1 MLSRADVLWQRGLL
15 ALCALG
21 LVQVG
26 TMLAMKLHVSD
37 AGFHAQPTAVPY
49 VDRIVVEPAGAAAA
63 SGLLT
68 GDLLDTRAL
77 EPAARWRLASYARL
91 GDPLTVPIER
101 DGAQHVFTIVTNAA
115 VPITWDQWMFF
126 ATQVWIAA
134 FCALLAWRRP
144 GSSEVRVLAL
154 FYLMSS
160 VLGQSGWVTQ
170 SAYFDMAAR
179 SVDSVILWGSFG
191 LIVVYAQLFG
201 RPIST
206 FRRVLGWLAYAS
218 ILTTLGIMLTHNVAL
233 LTGLADPF
241 VPLRVRRSLLL
252 VASMLPLFAAIGAAR
267 GAERTRVIW
276 ATVALAPVCLWTAA
290 TDVVPALVPM
300 RDIVTNVG
308 FFIMPCVLTYSL
320 LNRRLTDIGFIV
332 NRAAIF
338 TAVSVVLVGSFVL
351 VEWLLADWLR
361 DASHTTN
368 VLFGAGLALALG
380 FSMRF
385 VHARV
390 DRVVDGVFFRKR
402 HEDEEAIRTFAYE
415 APYITDAA
423 TLLERAASIL
433 DRHTNASFVEIV
445 LQGVDGRFAGF
456 DENDPAFVRLRA
468 TRKVADLHGLD
479 SQLRGDLI
487 FPMVA
492 RGNLR
497 GVVVLGPR
505 SSGESYAPDE
515 TAAIAQLGHS
525 LGAALDVLAAK
536 HDDPRDAILDELR
549 SLREML
555 LQPGQA
561 SSMRG
566 GEHSA

>member
-26 TMLAMKLHVSD
+26 FMLAMKLHVSD
-37 AGFHAQPTAVPY
+37 VGFHAQPTAVPY

-77 EPAARWRLASYARL
+77 DPAARWRLASYARL

-154 FYLMSS
+154 FYLLSS

-170 SAYFDMAAR
+170 SAYFDIAAR

-267 GAERTRVIW
+267 GAERTRVVW

-308 FFIMPCVLTYSL
+308 FFVMPCVLTYSL

-351 VEWLLADWLR
+351 VEWLLTDWLR

-433 DRHTNASFVEIV
+433 DRHTNASFVEICCKASTAV
-445 LQGVDGRFAGF
+445 SAASTRTTRRSCACARRTRRPTFTVSTRSCAAISFFQWSRAGICEGSSCS
-456 DENDPAFVRLRA
+456 D
-468 TRKVADLHGLD
+468 
-479 SQLRGDLI
+479 
-487 FPMVA
+487 
-492 RGNLR
+492 R
-497 GVVVLGPR
+497 GVRANPTLPTKPR
-505 SSGESYAPDE
+505 RSHSSA
-515 TAAIAQLGHS
+515 
-525 LGAALDVLAAK
+525 
-536 HDDPRDAILDELR
+536 
-549 SLREML
+549 
-555 LQPGQA
+555 
-561 SSMRG
+561 
-566 GEHSA
+566 